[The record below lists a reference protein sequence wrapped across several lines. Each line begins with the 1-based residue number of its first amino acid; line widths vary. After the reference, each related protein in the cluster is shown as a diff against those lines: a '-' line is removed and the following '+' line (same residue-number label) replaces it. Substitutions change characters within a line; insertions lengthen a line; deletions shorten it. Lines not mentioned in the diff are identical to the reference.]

1 MMAAQTQQYPIQQQ
15 QPVQQVQSPNG
26 QIKQAAQQ
34 QQGAPSPSESRKL
47 KFNELI
53 FQQAQLKIAV
63 FTSNSQ
69 TRTKFFFI
77 SKSNV
82 YKIKSH

>member
-47 KFNELI
+47 RFNELN
-53 FQQAQLKIAV
+53 FP
-63 FTSNSQ
+63 TNSAETPFLPQ
-69 TRTKFFFI
+69 I
-77 SKSNV
+77 
-82 YKIKSH
+82 IKSA